1 MKKTDLKVGEIYAY
15 ANSNPR
21 LLLHKGIWL
30 AKGHY
35 GDRWLLLETGTQ
47 PRKNVGYFHSAQGV
61 LVATGADH
69 TAISKWYSDN
79 PWISDLLEVI
89 ESGRKV
95 KYHHRDTIDDIVQ
108 SGREHGVRVVVD
120 DYRRWVGAFEDV
132 KREREELEARTR
144 EERARL
150 DNLYEGRHERAARI
164 KRVLQDKYGIE
175 KTATHMKLVHGRHG
189 SQRVVADGI
198 TLSLSDL
205 EDLLGLS
212 KNEEK

>member
-1 MKKTDLKVGEIYAY
+1 MKKTDLKVGETYAY

-30 AKGHY
+30 AKGHI

-69 TAISKWYSDN
+69 TTISKWYSDN
-79 PWISDLLEVI
+79 PWISELLEVI
-89 ESGRKV
+89 EPGSKV

-108 SGREHGVRVVVD
+108 SGREHGVQVVVD
-120 DYRRWVGAFEDV
+120 DYRRWAGAFEDV

-144 EERARL
+144 AERARL
-150 DNLYEGRHERAARI
+150 DNLYMDRHTRAALIR
-164 KRVLQDKYGIE
+164 RELQDKYGIE
-175 KTATHMKLVHGRHG
+175 KTATRMKLVHGRHG
-189 SQRVVADGI
+189 SQRSIPDGV
-198 TLSLSDL
+198 TLALSDL
-205 EDLLGLS
+205 ETLLGLS
-212 KNEEK
+212 KEEEN